1 VAFKMIL
8 QASKLENKSDFK
20 GENKRLTRAKSS
32 GMINLA
38 A

>member
-1 VAFKMIL
+1 MIL
-8 QASKLENKSDFK
+8 QVSKLENKSDFM
-20 GENKRLTRAKSS
+20 GENKQQTKAKSS

>member
-1 VAFKMIL
+1 VAFNLIL
-8 QASKLENKSDFK
+8 QVSKLENKSDFI
-20 GENKRLTRAKSS
+20 GENWQETRAKSS